1 MATLDENLFSGKWW
15 EVARLMAGNS
25 TICAEQNNSGLASV
39 DFAGKALLWEFCRK
53 NSGYY
58 RLTLSVFDQDLNLSV
73 SDPEEVY
80 NGIATLNEEKDF
92 SLVLNDNMRDEPL
105 SLGIYIVLYTDY
117 DSLLILGKRRLKI
130 DRKIE
135 TRTVDNISYFH
146 EIGEVP
152 NCGGADL
159 LVLARK
165 PVISYRERDKILLTA
180 EHFCYDGS
188 QLITSRPI
196 ILEQEIN
203 SKNKKKSSYA
213 SPRSTIRS
221 IEEEEIKEERVFSDE
236 KPKIITTKTR
246 TIVPNVLPSAS
257 ELLATSSKTGS
268 KPIVSS
274 SRSYAPIF
282 TTGSSNYDSI
292 PLEELKYKQIDPGE
306 YEEFETSSNSSRYV
320 DTPSVSS
327 SSFRTRF
334 VEEPQIIKKSRVVE
348 EPIVTKRTRV
358 VEEPIFTQENPIVT
372 KKTRVVEE
380 PIFTQ
385 ENPIVTKRT
394 RVVEEPIFTQENS
407 IVTKRTRF
415 IEEPIFTQE
424 EPIVTKRTRIV
435 EEPIV
440 TKRTRVVE
448 EPIVTKRTRVVEE
461 PIVTKRS
468 RVVEPILTEEKPIVT
483 KRTRIVEEPI
493 FPEENLIINNRTR
506 VIEEPIVNNRTRGVE
521 PIFTERTR
529 IVKEEPQ
536 IRSKNLFSKRES
548 TKSRIEDPISPQIK
562 TKPIIP
568 EEKLIKNKS
577 RSFFPD
583 EESIAYQ
590 TNRKSVITPNN
601 LTKTTSLIEDELLA
615 DESIF
620 PDDRSSFSKTKTSSF
635 FDFSQKE
642 VSRPQSRT
650 FSSLSPTQARSSA
663 NSSFFDANNANSS
676 SSYRSTTSRSKTNFF
691 DVNES

>member
-39 DFAGKALLWEFCRK
+39 DFAGKALLWEFCCK

-73 SDPEEVY
+73 SEPEEVY

-221 IEEEEIKEERVFSDE
+221 IEEEEIKEERVFPDE

-358 VEEPIFTQENPIVT
+358 VEEPIFTQDNPMVT
-372 KKTRVVEE
+372 KRTRVVEE

-424 EPIVTKRTRIV
+424 EPIVTKRTRI
-435 EEPIV
+435 
-440 TKRTRVVE
+440 
-448 EPIVTKRTRVVEE
+448 VEE

-521 PIFTERTR
+521 PIFTERTL
-529 IVKEEPQ
+529 IVKEEPL
-536 IRSKNLFSKRES
+536 IRSKNLFSKREP

-577 RSFFPD
+577 RSFPD

-615 DESIF
+615 DDSIF
-620 PDDRSSFSKTKTSSF
+620 SDDRSSFSKTKTSSF